1 MRGHSPVAA
10 SPVTW
15 ALAFVFLLVID
26 AAITRTQ
33 LLWGRTVIA
42 GPRDEREVFDL
53 TYRTLRTIYTAERG
67 SGARVALLGNSRLI
81 VATREKS
88 VEGELARVLP
98 EMHAQVNILGTFG
111 MGPIITE
118 LLTRHLDRL
127 EPDLVVLTITVSEL
141 REPPSHQMKNPAYR
155 LLNLGWRDSPV
166 PPSSWSSR
174 ADRWLRTSWPL
185 WRFRE
190 FARAAIE
197 ERAFPRRSPPPVP
210 HRFRTTREVL
220 AYARGADRAASI
232 EAAYQ
237 RWRRD
242 STLEHFVVYLEIGHS
257 LHLQTVALRA
267 RQPPIPEQVR
277 SNLDTLDA
285 MFERFARAPWRTILL
300 LMPENPI
307 LDLDTSGDY
316 HHLERS
322 DREAALIRAAAE
334 RHGLSVVDGRRW
346 MSAEAFMD
354 FDHLWRDLSAFETPL
369 SREIAS
375 ALGS

>member
-26 AAITRTQ
+26 AAITRTP
-33 LLWGRTVIA
+33 LLWGRTIFA

-53 TYRTLRTIYTAERG
+53 TYRTLRTIYTAELG
-67 SGARVALLGNSRLI
+67 PGPRVALLGNSRLI

-88 VEGELARVLP
+88 VEGELARVMP

-127 EPDLVVLTITVSEL
+127 QPELVILTITVSEL
-141 REPPSHQMKNPAYR
+141 REPPFQQMKNPAYR

-190 FARAAIE
+190 FARDAIE
-197 ERAFPRRSPPPVP
+197 ERAFPRRTPPPVP
-210 HRFRTTREVL
+210 DRFKTTREVL
-220 AYARGADRAASI
+220 AYARGEDRAASI
-232 EAAYQ
+232 EVAYQ

-242 STLEHFVVYLEIGHS
+242 PTLAHFVAYLEIGQS

-267 RQPPIPEQVR
+267 RREPIPEQVQ

-285 MFERFARAPWRTILL
+285 IFERFARAPWRTMLL

-322 DREAALIRAAAE
+322 DQEAALIRAAAE

-346 MSAEAFMD
+346 MSADAFMD

-369 SREIAS
+369 AREIAS